1 MPFITFADVQA
12 HLDTL
17 GLFHMDMGLHRMDD
31 ALRALGLCRPPF
43 AVAHVVGTNGKGSTS
58 TFLASIAKAHGVR
71 CGLYT
76 SPHFVTPRER
86 IRINGHML
94 PEALWPQ
101 LCQRVHDVAP
111 QLTYFELLTVLAVL
125 AFAGGSPVSTATSDM
140 TITGTTTGTT
150 APTSMGTATATPYP
164 SATATGTTSTP
175 GITPA
180 PPLLEPVQLAVMEAG
195 LGGRHDATTALAA
208 DVVCYTPIGMDHERI
223 LGNTLSAIATD
234 KAGAMRHRVPAITGQ
249 QEPEALRALHEA
261 AAQHNAPLHTAAAIA
276 TLPPNATLGLA
287 GPHQQQNALLALA
300 AWTTLATAN
309 GWPIDDAAT
318 RRGLAAAFIPGRLQN
333 IPASPKHGHPQL
345 LLDGA
350 HNAHGLA
357 ALQRALAA
365 QNIQPRAVIFSCLA
379 DKNLAAIAPHLL
391 ALAGKAPLIIP
402 TIADNERAASGH
414 DLAAHLGQ
422 QAQAVPRL
430 TDALQ
435 IVASQAA
442 TTCPDAPVLL
452 CGSLYL
458 LAEFF
463 TLRPDCLTSPTDS
476 TP

>member
-1 MPFITFADVQA
+1 MAFLTFADVQS

-31 ALRALGLCRPPF
+31 ALRALGLSRPPF
-43 AVAHVVGTNGKGSTS
+43 AVAHVVGTNGKGSTA

-86 IRINGHML
+86 IRINGQML

-125 AFAGGSPVSTATSDM
+125 AFAGGSPVSPTTNDRD
-140 TITGTTTGTT
+140 TTGTT
-150 APTSMGTATATPYP
+150 AGTATAT
-164 SATATGTTSTP
+164 T
-175 GITPA
+175 ITPA

-208 DVVCYTPIGMDHERI
+208 DVVCYTPIGMDHERV

-234 KAGAMRHRVPAITGQ
+234 KAGAIRHRVPAITGHQ
-249 QEPEALRALHEA
+249 DPEALRALHEA

-276 TLPPNATLGLA
+276 TLPPDARLGLA

-318 RRGLAAAFIPGRLQN
+318 RRGLAAAFIPGRLQT
-333 IPASPKHGHPQL
+333 IPASPQHGHPQL

-365 QNIQPRAVIFSCLA
+365 QSVHPRAVIFSCLA

-414 DLAAHLGQ
+414 DLAAHLGP

-442 TTCPDAPVLL
+442 TTHPDTPVLL